1 MSFGKL
7 YGYIGNP
14 RTTVSYAVAK
24 SIGLDIEVV
33 ETGSGKFTDEFIALF
48 PVKKIPAFVGADGLV
63 LNESIAIS
71 VYIASQK
78 EESGLLGKSKAD
90 LALILKWM
98 SFTNMEAFPRLAS
111 WWRPLVGR
119 DPYNKKSVDKA
130 IEDTELYMSVYEKHL
145 TEHTW
150 LVGERFTLADL
161 YAAMLFSRGFEHVFG
176 TAWRVAHPA
185 ITRWFTTVT
194 NQSIW
199 LDVLGAYT
207 FIDEPIKYTPPKKEP
222 APKKEQPKKEAPK
235 KKAAD
240 DEEEEEEEKTTA
252 KPKHPLEALGPAKL
266 PLDAWK
272 RQYSNEDTRPVAL
285 PWFWENY
292 NPEEYSLWK
301 VKYKYDDEL
310 TLTFMSANLIGGF
323 FNRLSASTKYL
334 FGCLVVYGE
343 NNANGVVGAFVVRG
357 QDYVPAF
364 DVAPDWESY
373 DFIKLDASKPEDKEF
388 VEDMWA
394 WDKPLVVDGVSKE
407 IVDGKVFK

>member
-14 RTTVSYAVAK
+14 RTNVPYLLAK
-24 SIGLDIEVV
+24 SLGLDVEVIETVN
-33 ETGSGKFTDEFIALF
+33 GKFSDDFVAHF
-48 PVKKIPAFVGADGLV
+48 PHKKIPGFVGADGLV
-63 LNESIAIS
+63 LHETIAIS
-71 VYIASQK
+71 VYFASQK
-78 EESGLLGKSKAD
+78 EESGLLGTSKAD

-98 SFTNMEAFPRLAS
+98 SFTNMDSFMRLGA
-111 WWRPLVGR
+111 WWRPLAGK
-119 DPYNKKSVDKA
+119 DAYNKKSVDKA
-130 IEDTELYMSVYEKHL
+130 IEDTELYLSIYEKRL

-161 YAAMLFSRGFEHVFG
+161 FVANLFSRGFEHVFG
-176 TAWRVAHPA
+176 TAWRAAHPA
-185 ITRWFTTVT
+185 ITRWFTTVI

-199 LDVLGAYT
+199 LDVRGPYS
-207 FIDEPIKYTPPKKEP
+207 FIDEPIKYTPPKKEA

-240 DEEEEEEEKTTA
+240 DEEEEEEKSTS

-292 NPEEYSLWK
+292 DPEDYSLWK

-357 QDYVPAF
+357 QEYAPAF

-373 DFIKLDASKPEDKEF
+373 EFSKLDASKPEDKEF

-394 WDKPLVVDGVSKE
+394 WDKPVVVDGVAKE
-407 IVDGKVFK
+407 IADGKVFK

>member
-1 MSFGKL
+1 
-7 YGYIGNP
+7 
-14 RTTVSYAVAK
+14 
-24 SIGLDIEVV
+24 
-33 ETGSGKFTDEFIALF
+33 
-48 PVKKIPAFVGADGLV
+48 
-63 LNESIAIS
+63 
-71 VYIASQK
+71 
-78 EESGLLGKSKAD
+78 
-90 LALILKWM
+90 
-98 SFTNMEAFPRLAS
+98 MEAFPRLGS
-111 WWRPLVGR
+111 WE
-119 DPYNKKSVDKA
+119 PYNKKSVDKA

-150 LVGERFTLADL
+150 LVGERFALADL

-176 TAWRVAHPA
+176 TAWRVAHPT

-207 FIDEPIKYTPPKKEP
+207 FIDEPIKYTR
-222 APKKEQPKKEAPK
+222 
-235 KKAAD
+235 
-240 DEEEEEEEKTTA
+240 THTA
-252 KPKHPLEALGPAKL
+252 KTAAIEALGPAKL
-266 PLDAWK
+266 PIYAWK

-310 TLTFMSANLIGGF
+310 TLTFMSANLIAGF

-343 NNANGVVGAFVVRG
+343 NNANGIVGAFLVRG

>member
-14 RTTVSYAVAK
+14 RTTVPYVVAK

-33 ETGSGKFTDEFIALF
+33 ETGSGKFTDEFLALF

-63 LNESIAIS
+63 LNESIAIAI
-71 VYIASQK
+71 YFASQK

-98 SFTNMEAFPRLAS
+98 SFTNMEAFPRLGS
-111 WWRPLVGR
+111 WWRPLAGR
-119 DPYNKKSVDKA
+119 EPYNKKSVDKA
-130 IEDTELYMSVYEKHL
+130 IEETELYMSVYEKHL
-145 TEHTW
+145 AEHTW

-176 TAWRVAHPA
+176 TAWREAHPA
-185 ITRWFTTVT
+185 ISRWFTTVV

-235 KKAAD
+235 KKAAE
-240 DEEEEEEEKTTA
+240 DEEEEEEKSA
-252 KPKHPLEALGPAKL
+252 SKPKHPLEALGPAKL
-266 PLDAWK
+266 PLDSWK

-292 NPEEYSLWK
+292 DPEEYSLWK
-301 VKYKYDDEL
+301 VKYKYDEEL

-343 NNANGVVGAFVVRG
+343 NNSNGIVGAFLVRG
-357 QDYVPAF
+357 QDYAPAF

-373 DFIKLDASKPEDKEF
+373 EFIKLDASKPEDKEF

-394 WDKPLVVDGVSKE
+394 WDKPVVADGVSKE
-407 IVDGKVFK
+407 IADGKVFK

>member
-14 RTTVSYAVAK
+14 RTNVPYFVAR
-24 SIGLDIEVV
+24 SLGLDIEVI
-33 ETGSGKFTDEFIALF
+33 ETVNGKFSDDFVAHF
-48 PVKKIPAFVGADGLV
+48 PQKKIPGFVGADGLV
-63 LNESIAIS
+63 LHETIAIS
-71 VYIASQK
+71 VYFASQK
-78 EESGLLGKSKAD
+78 EEFGLLGKSKAD

-98 SFTNMEAFPRLAS
+98 SFTNMDTFMRLGA

-119 DPYNKKSVDKA
+119 DAYNKKSVDKA
-130 IEDTELYMSVYEKHL
+130 IEDTEHYLSIYEKHL

-161 YAAMLFSRGFEHVFG
+161 FVAGLLSRGFEYVFG
-176 TAWRVAHPA
+176 TAWRAAHPA
-185 ITRWFTTVT
+185 IARWFTTAI

-199 LDVLGAYT
+199 LDA
-207 FIDEPIKYTPPKKEP
+207 PKKEA

-235 KKAAD
+235 KKEAD
-240 DEEEEEEEKTTA
+240 EEEEEEKTA
-252 KPKHPLEALGPAKL
+252 SKPKHRKHPLEALGPTRL

-292 NPEEYSLWK
+292 DPEEYSLWK

-343 NNANGVVGAFVVRG
+343 NNANGVVGAFLVRG
-357 QDYVPAF
+357 QEYAPAF

-373 DFIKLDASKPEDKEF
+373 EFSKLDATKPEDKEF

-394 WDKPLVVDGVSKE
+394 WDKPVVVDGVAKE
-407 IVDGKVFK
+407 IADGKVFK